1 MPLQQ
6 GRVTPL
12 EMVIVPPTDADKG
25 SKFRLDVT
33 QLSDGARTGG
43 VSLVVEAQ

>member
-1 MPLQQ
+1 
-6 GRVTPL
+6 
-12 EMVIVPPTDADKG
+12 MVIVPPTDADKG